1 MFEEFIGVNFWTALF
16 TLLNTLAVFFCGK
29 KILFGPISQMIQDRQ
44 QEIDNLYAD
53 ANAARAQ
60 ALALEAQYQQ
70 KLSVAQETSDQI
82 IRDAT
87 QRAQHRE
94 SEILRQANLE
104 ASAMLDKAAA
114 DIQLEKK
121 KALNEVKDQITDLAM
136 DIAGKVVGRT
146 VTEADRAA
154 LVDSFIDELGGA
166 V

>member
-29 KILFGPISQMIQDRQ
+29 KFLFGPISQMIQDRQ

>member
-1 MFEEFIGVNFWTALF
+1 
-16 TLLNTLAVFFCGK
+16 
-29 KILFGPISQMIQDRQ
+29 
-44 QEIDNLYAD
+44 
-53 ANAARAQ
+53 
-60 ALALEAQYQQ
+60 
-70 KLSVAQETSDQI
+70 VAQETSDQI